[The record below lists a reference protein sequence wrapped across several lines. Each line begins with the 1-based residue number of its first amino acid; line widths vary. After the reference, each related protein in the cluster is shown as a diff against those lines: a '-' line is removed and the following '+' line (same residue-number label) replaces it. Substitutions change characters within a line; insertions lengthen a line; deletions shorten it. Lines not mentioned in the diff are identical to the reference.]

1 MGDMTFSPQRRS
13 LLLAAASLP
22 VAGGALAT
30 PDEAVDARFGRAM
43 KQLEASSGGRLGVAL
58 LMDGSKHLSYRGN
71 QRFPMCSTFKVV
83 AAAAVLAKGGLDKR
97 IRYRKADL
105 VSYSPVTEK
114 HVANGMTL
122 AELCAAAIQ
131 YSDNTA
137 GNLLMK
143 QLGGPAGLTAFAR
156 SLGDQMFRI
165 DRWETELN
173 TAIPGDERDTTTPL
187 AMVRSLHALALGNGL
202 ATSAQRTMLVD
213 WMLGNTTGAA
223 RIRAGV
229 PAGWRV
235 ADKTGSGSYGS
246 TNTIAIL
253 YPPGQPPMTMAVYF
267 TQPRQDADTRSDVVA
282 AAAKVVAQIV

>member
-1 MGDMTFSPQRRS
+1 MTFSPQRRS
-13 LLLAAASLP
+13 LLLAAAALP
-22 VAGGALAT
+22 LASGALAKT
-30 PDEAVDARFGRAM
+30 DESLDARFGRGM
-43 KQLEASSGGRLGVAL
+43 KQLEATSGGRLGVAL
-58 LMDGSKHLSYRGN
+58 LMDGGKHLSYRGRE
-71 QRFPMCSTFKVV
+71 RFPMCSTFKVV
-83 AAAAVLAKGGLDKR
+83 AAAAVLALGGLDKR

-114 HVANGMTL
+114 HVAGGMTL
-122 AELCAAAIQ
+122 AELCSAAIR

-143 QLGGPAGLTAFAR
+143 QVGGPAGLTAFAR
-156 SLGDQMFRI
+156 SLGDQEFRI

-187 AMVRSLHALALGNGL
+187 AMVRTLQALALGNGL
-202 ATSAQRTMLVD
+202 ATPEQRAMLVD
-213 WMLGNTTGAA
+213 WMLANTTGAT

-246 TNTIAIL
+246 TNTIALL
-253 YPPGQPPMTMAVYF
+253 YPPGKPPMTMAVYF
-267 TQPRQDADTRSDVVA
+267 TQPRQDADARSEVVA
-282 AAAKVVAQIV
+282 AAAKLVAEIV

>member
-1 MGDMTFSPQRRS
+1 MTFSPQRRS
-13 LLLAAASLP
+13 LLLAAAALP
-22 VAGGALAT
+22 LASGALAKT
-30 PDEAVDARFGRAM
+30 DESLDARFGRGM
-43 KQLEASSGGRLGVAL
+43 KQLEATSGGRLGVAL
-58 LMDGSKHLSYRGN
+58 LMDGGEHLSYRGRE
-71 QRFPMCSTFKVV
+71 RFPMCSTFKVV
-83 AAAAVLAKGGLDKR
+83 AAAAVLALGGLDKR

-114 HVANGMTL
+114 HVAGGMTL
-122 AELCAAAIQ
+122 AELCSAAIR

-143 QLGGPAGLTAFAR
+143 QVGGPAGLTAFAR
-156 SLGDQMFRI
+156 SLGDQEFRI

-187 AMVRSLHALALGNGL
+187 AMVRTLQALALGNGL
-202 ATSAQRTMLVD
+202 ATPEQRAMLVD
-213 WMLGNTTGAA
+213 WMLANTTGAT

-246 TNTIAIL
+246 TNTIALL
-253 YPPGQPPMTMAVYF
+253 YPPGKPPMTMAVYF
-267 TQPRQDADTRSDVVA
+267 TQPRQDADARSEVVA
-282 AAAKVVAQIV
+282 AAAKLVAEIV

>member
-1 MGDMTFSPQRRS
+1 MTFSPQRRS
-13 LLLAAASLP
+13 LLLAAAALP
-22 VAGGALAT
+22 LASGALAKT
-30 PDEAVDARFGRAM
+30 DESLDARFGRGM
-43 KQLEASSGGRLGVAL
+43 KQLEATSGGRLGVAL
-58 LMDGSKHLSYRGN
+58 LMDGGKHLSYRGRE
-71 QRFPMCSTFKVV
+71 RFPMCSTFKVV
-83 AAAAVLAKGGLDKR
+83 AAAAVLALGGLDKR

-114 HVANGMTL
+114 HVAGGMTL
-122 AELCAAAIQ
+122 AELCSAAIR

-143 QLGGPAGLTAFAR
+143 QVGGPAGLTAFAR
-156 SLGDQMFRI
+156 SLGDQEFRI

-187 AMVRSLHALALGNGL
+187 AMVRTLQALALGNGL
-202 ATSAQRTMLVD
+202 ATPEQRAMLVD
-213 WMLGNTTGAA
+213 WMLGNTTGAT

-246 TNTIAIL
+246 TNTIALL
-253 YPPGQPPMTMAVYF
+253 YPPGKPPMTMAVYF
-267 TQPRQDADTRSDVVA
+267 TQPRQDADARSEVVA
-282 AAAKVVAQIV
+282 AAAKVVAEIV